1 MVNGRCFSTLV
12 IAHTVAIHSSVLT
25 IYHSPFTIYRP
36 TIYHS
41 PPSMYEHIDISE
53 DSGITTITLNR
64 PEKLNA
70 LAGHM
75 RRDLAEALEAAG
87 SDRSVYVVVITGAGR
102 AFCAGGDVRAMAE
115 LIEKQDAEEF
125 SRLLGSARRVVLAI
139 RQMTKPVIASI
150 NGPAFGAGFNLALAC
165 DLRIAST
172 NANFSQSFAKVGLHP
187 DWGGTYFLPR
197 LVTPNR
203 ACEMFFLGETMSA
216 EEAHRLGILNDVV
229 APEELEAATRRL
241 AERLR
246 DAPAISVGAAKQAV
260 YMSQS
265 AELEEMLRYETE
277 AQMRCFESEDAG
289 EGVRAFLEKREPKFT
304 GR

>member
-1 MVNGRCFSTLV
+1 MSYEQIDV
-12 IAHTVAIHSSVLT
+12 I
-25 IYHSPFTIYRP
+25 
-36 TIYHS
+36 
-41 PPSMYEHIDISE
+41 D
-53 DSGITTITLNR
+53 DGGITTITLNR

-87 SDRSVYVVVITGAGR
+87 SDRAVNVVVITGVGR
-102 AFCAGGDVRAMAE
+102 AFCSGGDVAAMAD
-115 LIEKQDAEEF
+115 LIERGDADEF
-125 SRLLGSARRVVLAI
+125 SRLLGSARRVVTAI
-139 RQMTKPVIASI
+139 RHMSKPVIASI

-165 DLRIAST
+165 DLRIASS
-172 NANFSQSFAKVGLHP
+172 NATFSQSFAKVGLHP

-197 LVTPNR
+197 LVTPNK
-203 ACEMFFLGETMSA
+203 ACELFFLGNTIDAA
-216 EEAHRLGILNDVV
+216 EAQRLGLINFVV
-229 APEELEAATRRL
+229 PPSELEAETRKL

-246 DAPAISVGAAKQAV
+246 DAPAIAIGAAKQAV

-277 AQMRCFESEDAG
+277 AQMRCFDSDDGA
-289 EGVRAFLEKREPKFT
+289 EGVRAFLEKRPPKFT